1 MESMESSVF
10 LSPIAI
16 ECDAPPYDI
25 VQASGQIGMRT
36 PEDVRWCHRPPP
48 AGRAAAGWRGVP
60 GRIWKL
66 LFAFGIPEGG
76 ETCLCGRLLPERSPV
91 LFRSD
96 LRGDTAYTLAQC
108 GQCRTIFWD
117 HLPLKSSEG
126 EAS

>member
-1 MESMESSVF
+1 MESMESSVS
-10 LSPIAI
+10 LSPITI

-25 VQASGQIGMRT
+25 VQASGQIGIRT
-36 PEDVRWCHRPPP
+36 PEDVRWCHRPAHARRP
-48 AGRAAAGWRGVP
+48 AFGWRGVA